1 MSSIFCRWSGSRL
14 RFLFYLLLLTLA
26 IATVSCSFGPN
37 SGSNTQTTPTHAG
50 PVNTSKPSGLIQA
63 RGADLVDGTGHQVVL
78 RGADLESPFIYI
90 KGWNQG
96 KRPTDLPINQIFTT
110 MAHDWNMNLTR
121 VPISPWIYNQDTA
134 TYMSQ
139 LDQYVQTANAA
150 GLYVVLD
157 MHDDAKAGS
166 PYGNNATLPKA
177 EDVTFWK
184 AIATHYKDNPM
195 VMFDVY
201 NEPKAPNWQ
210 TWLHGGGTVDGAHVV
225 GFQDLVD
232 AIRSVGAKQVIVVE
246 PGSAGGKGA
255 GTGTDPNAVAEE
267 GGWSTIGTNT
277 INDPNIMYSLHV
289 YQGIVAPTQVLDA
302 KWGPILNH
310 YPIFYGEWALLPNG
324 SGKSGMAHC
333 AGIAP
338 GQADNIVNNFLNY
351 TASRNASWSA
361 WQFAPHTLVQD
372 YSTFAPTSLDTQWTC
387 GDQKANVGMGALI
400 KQYLTGGH

>member
-1 MSSIFCRWSGSRL
+1 
-14 RFLFYLLLLTLA
+14 
-26 IATVSCSFGPN
+26 
-37 SGSNTQTTPTHAG
+37 
-50 PVNTSKPSGLIQA
+50 
-63 RGADLVDGTGHQVVL
+63 
-78 RGADLESPFIYI
+78 
-90 KGWNQG
+90 
-96 KRPTDLPINQIFTT
+96 
-110 MAHDWNMNLTR
+110 
-121 VPISPWIYNQDTA
+121 
-134 TYMSQ
+134 
-139 LDQYVQTANAA
+139 
-150 GLYVVLD
+150 

-166 PYGNNATLPKA
+166 PYGSNATLPKA

-184 AIATHYKDNPM
+184 AIAAHYKDNPM

-289 YQGIVAPTQVLDA
+289 YQGIVAPAQVLDA

-310 YPIFYGEWALLPNG
+310 YPIFYGEWALLPNR
-324 SGKSGMAHC
+324 SGKSGLAHC

-351 TASRNASWSA
+351 MASRNASWSA

-372 YSTFAPTSLDTQWTC
+372 YRTFTPTSLDTQWTC
-387 GDQKANVGMGALI
+387 GDQQANVGMGALI

>member
-1 MSSIFCRWSGSRL
+1 MSSILCRWSGSRL

-63 RGADLVDGTGHQVVL
+63 QGANLVDATGHPVVL

-110 MAHDWNMNLTR
+110 MAHDWNMNFTR
-121 VPISPWIYNQDTA
+121 IPISPWIYNQDSA

-166 PYGNNATLPKA
+166 PYGNNATLPKS

-210 TWLHGGGTVDGAHVV
+210 TWLHGGGTVGGAHVV

-246 PGSAGGKGA
+246 PGSAGGLF
-255 GTGTDPNAVAEE
+255 P
-267 GGWSTIGTNT
+267 
-277 INDPNIMYSLHV
+277 
-289 YQGIVAPTQVLDA
+289 
-302 KWGPILNH
+302 
-310 YPIFYGEWALLPNG
+310 
-324 SGKSGMAHC
+324 
-333 AGIAP
+333 
-338 GQADNIVNNFLNY
+338 
-351 TASRNASWSA
+351 SA
-361 WQFAPHTLVQD
+361 
-372 YSTFAPTSLDTQWTC
+372 C
-387 GDQKANVGMGALI
+387 
-400 KQYLTGGH
+400 